1 MGAVMRSVIS
11 GGADGIVAHRGSAAR
26 ELPVQRDT
34 AMIVHLSGNTALSA
48 QPELKA
54 TVCEPETAAALGA
67 DAVSAHITLG
77 CGHREDRDALV
88 GLGAIARSC
97 DRLGMPL
104 LVMTYIR
111 TEAPDIGP
119 QVLHASRIAA
129 ELGADIVK
137 AAHPGEQYLTDLA
150 SQVPVPVV
158 IAGGARTGPGRTSSA
173 PPRTPSARASAVSAS
188 AGGCSAAPTRRR
200 PPPNC
205 AASCTAP
212 AEPGR
217 TRPPLVNPS
226 PPLGTPL
233 RNGWHVDTE
242 QELWADVTG
251 LGPDG
256 TAAALAHARSSAAT
270 TVLLRPDQLEGWE
283 PLERI
288 TLAALVDTGS
298 ARPRSPTGG

>member
-1 MGAVMRSVIS
+1 MTLVNGKQRRLRRLVGEDGRTLLVALDHSVTTGVAGGLANMGAVMRSVIS

-26 ELPVQRDT
+26 EMPVQRDT

-111 TEAPDIGP
+111 TEAADIGP

-158 IAGGARTGPGRTSSA
+158 IAGGAADGTWEDFLSSA
-173 PPRTPSARASAVSAS
+173 KNAIG
-188 AGGCSAAPTRRR
+188 AGIGGLCV
-200 PPPNC
+200 
-205 AASCTAP
+205 
-212 AEPGR
+212 GR
-217 TRPPLVNPS
+217 WVFGS
-226 PPLGTPL
+226 PDP
-233 RNGWHVDTE
+233 
-242 QELWADVTG
+242 
-251 LGPDG
+251 
-256 TAAALAHARSSAAT
+256 AAATAE
-270 TVLLRPDQLEGWE
+270 LRG
-283 PLERI
+283 I
-288 TLAALVDTGS
+288 VHGS
-298 ARPRSPTGG
+298 G